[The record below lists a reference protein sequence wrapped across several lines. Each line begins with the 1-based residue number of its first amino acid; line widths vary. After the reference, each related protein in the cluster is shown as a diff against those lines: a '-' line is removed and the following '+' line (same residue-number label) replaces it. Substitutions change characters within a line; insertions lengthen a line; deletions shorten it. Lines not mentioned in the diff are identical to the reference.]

1 MTLFHH
7 RAEERRKFCRSICT
21 AVRKTRRGKYMR
33 PMDARSRKNGCPVR
47 CHKAL
52 KTMGSRLMPRFTPR
66 QQKSIFIRGG
76 IDVGQ
81 GLTSTCGGLG
91 TEQYG
96 SWKLGVYFIPR
107 KNVYITDARNQQSVR

>member
-7 RAEERRKFCRSICT
+7 WAEERRKFCRSICT

-76 IDVGQ
+76 GKSMLVR
-81 GLTSTCGGLG
+81 GLQVPVVDLERSSM
-91 TEQYG
+91 EAG
-96 SWKLGVYFIPR
+96 SIFYPAH
-107 KNVYITDARNQQSVR
+107 VYITDARKQQSVR

>member
-1 MTLFHH
+1 MCMTLF
-7 RAEERRKFCRSICT
+7 RYWAEERRKFCRNICT

-66 QQKSIFIRGG
+66 QQKSIFIR
-76 IDVGQ
+76 VESMLVR
-81 GLTSTCGGLG
+81 GLQVPVVDLERSSM
-91 TEQYG
+91 EAG
-96 SWKLGVYFIPR
+96 SIFYPAH
-107 KNVYITDARNQQSVR
+107 VYITDARNQQSVR

>member
-1 MTLFHH
+1 MCMTLFHH
-7 RAEERRKFCRSICT
+7 WAEERRKFCRNICT

-33 PMDARSRKNGCPVR
+33 PMDVRSRKNGCPVR

-52 KTMGSRLMPRFTPR
+52 KTMGVKAHAVVHTQTAKAYFYP
-66 QQKSIFIRGG
+66 GG

-96 SWKLGVYFIPR
+96 SWK
-107 KNVYITDARNQQSVR
+107 YILSRACLHN

>member
-1 MTLFHH
+1 MCMTLF
-7 RAEERRKFCRSICT
+7 RYWAEERRKFCRNICT

-47 CHKAL
+47 CHKAML
-52 KTMGSRLMPRFTPR
+52 WGQGSCRGSTQTAKVYFYP
-66 QQKSIFIRGG
+66 GG

-96 SWKLGVYFIPR
+96 S
-107 KNVYITDARNQQSVR
+107 